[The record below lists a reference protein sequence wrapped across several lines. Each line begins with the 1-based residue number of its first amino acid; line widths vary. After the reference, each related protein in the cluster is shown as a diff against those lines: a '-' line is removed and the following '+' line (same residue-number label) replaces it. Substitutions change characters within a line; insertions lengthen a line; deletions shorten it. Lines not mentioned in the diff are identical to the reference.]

1 MLKEAKKGAKKGNP
15 QGTEY
20 LDKPINVF
28 FTNSKLKYIEIL
40 FVYNLFQL
48 N

>member
-28 FTNSKLKYIEIL
+28 LTYSKAKHITIL
-40 FVYNLFQL
+40 LI
-48 N
+48 